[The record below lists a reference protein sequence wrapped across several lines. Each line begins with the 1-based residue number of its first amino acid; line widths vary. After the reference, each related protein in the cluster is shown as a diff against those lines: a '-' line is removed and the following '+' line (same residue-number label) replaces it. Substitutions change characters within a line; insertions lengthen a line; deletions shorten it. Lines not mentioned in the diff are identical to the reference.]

1 MDMHLEQD
9 IPDPAEIRP
18 GIPQELRQFVLT
30 ACARRPDQ
38 RFQNVLQVLEILI
51 PLARKLGL
59 ASDDIGQEKKSLT
72 TLHLI
77 YQDEQRLALKQ
88 LMEEFSLKA
97 KEIGVELKA
106 AEFPDI

>member
-1 MDMHLEQD
+1 MHLEQD
-9 IPDPAEIRP
+9 IPDPASIRS
-18 GIPQELRQFVLT
+18 GIPTDLRQFVLT

-38 RFQNVLQVLEILI
+38 RYQNVFQVLEILTA
-51 PLARKLGL
+51 LAGKLGL
-59 ASDDIGQEKKSLT
+59 SSNDTGQDKRSMT

-77 YQDEQRLALKQ
+77 YQNEKRLALKQ

-97 KEIGVELKA
+97 REIGVELKA